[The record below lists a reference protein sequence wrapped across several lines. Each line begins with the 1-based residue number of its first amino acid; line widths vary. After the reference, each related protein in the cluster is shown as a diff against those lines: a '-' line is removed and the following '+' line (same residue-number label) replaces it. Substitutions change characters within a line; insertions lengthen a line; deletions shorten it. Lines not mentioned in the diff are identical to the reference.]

1 MATPGIT
8 TVNRLLAVVDDD
20 RAAAASVTAPNARSR
35 PPARTS

>member
-8 TVNRLLAVVDDD
+8 TVNRLLAVVDD